1 MKIKEE
7 LLGKEITLPQR
18 TIMLSNNLRPS
29 QIKLL
34 QELRPDVFEVENAT
48 EVTTPVDMEETSMKK
63 SKKKVKEVSE
73 DGEEEIL

>member
-48 EVTTPVDMEETSMKK
+48 EVTTPVDMEETKVKK
-63 SKKKVKEVSE
+63 SKKVVKEVSE